1 MHSSVPQSQT
11 SPRSIKRGTWPL
23 LCLALATMIAHAF
36 TGAGFG
42 FHGDELQ
49 FMDDARHLAWGY
61 VAYPPMTPF
70 FARLSLDLF
79 GTPIAGFRFFA
90 SLAQALAI
98 ILTGLMAR
106 EMGGGLR
113 AQVLAG
119 AAQVPYA
126 LGAGALMIYNSFDN
140 ICWILAA
147 WSVVKLLRSEDARW
161 WVAVGAA
168 AGFGMMAKYAI
179 AFFAAAIVT
188 GFLVTD
194 ARRYLASR
202 WLCAGCAAALLIWA
216 PNLVWEARHQFVS
229 FDFLRSIHA
238 RDVSLGRTRSFLPD
252 QFYLTIAPLWVVG
265 LVFCLKTD
273 SGKRF
278 RAVGW
283 VYVILFGAFLMARG
297 RGYYLAAS
305 YPMLYAAGSVWWEQ
319 RLASMASNPGRQ
331 RRSWRVAWAVAA
343 AAAAVAAVVALP
355 IGPPRSSMW
364 NLREPE
370 LRDEVGWEDLVATV
384 ARVRDSIPL
393 EDRGRLAVLTGN
405 YAAAGAVDLYGD
417 RYALPAAISRIN
429 SYGERGYGDPP
440 PETVIAI
447 GFPREFLESRFASCR
462 LVAQIRNRYGVVNRS
477 YLQGVFVCRGLNEG
491 WPKFWDELPRFG

>member
-1 MHSSVPQSQT
+1 MERT
-11 SPRSIKRGTWPL
+11 WSIERGTWLL

-36 TGAGFG
+36 TGPGFG

-79 GTPIAGFRFFA
+79 GTSIAGFRFLA
-90 SLAQALAI
+90 SLAQAVAI

-106 EMGGGLR
+106 EMGGGVR

-119 AAQVPYA
+119 AALVPYA

-147 WSVVKLLRSEDARW
+147 WFVVKLLRSGDARW

-168 AGFGMMAKYAI
+168 VGFGMMAKYAM
-179 AFFAAAIVT
+179 AFFAAAIVA

-202 WLCAGCAAALLIWA
+202 WLWAGGAVALLIWA
-216 PNLVWEARHQFVS
+216 PNLVWEAQHHFVS

-238 RDVSLGRTRSFLPD
+238 RDVSLGRTQSFLPD
-252 QFYLTIAPLWVVG
+252 QLYLTIAPIWMAG
-265 LVFCLKTD
+265 LFFCLKTD

-283 VYVILFGAFLMARG
+283 TYVILLAAFFMARA
-297 RGYYLAAS
+297 RGYYLEAA

-319 RLASMASNPGRQ
+319 RQASRPAQQ
-331 RRSWRVAWAVAA
+331 RRSWKVAWAVV
-343 AAAAVAAVVALP
+343 AAAAVMAAVVALP
-355 IGPPRSSMW
+355 IGPPRSLLW
-364 NLREPE
+364 KLREPE
-370 LRDEVGWEDLVATV
+370 LRDEIGWEDLVATV
-384 ARVRDSIPL
+384 ARVRDSIPS
-393 EDRGRLAVLTGN
+393 EDRGGLAVLTVG
-405 YAAAGAVDLYGD
+405 YAAAGAVDLYGG
-417 RYALPAAISRIN
+417 RYGLPAAISRMN

-462 LVAQIRNRYGVVNRS
+462 PAAQIRNRYGIVNRS
-477 YLQGVFVCRGLNEG
+477 SLQGVFVCRGLNEG
-491 WPKFWDELPRFG
+491 WAKFWDELPRFG

>member
-1 MHSSVPQSQT
+1 MALARESPQGFQAAT
-11 SPRSIKRGTWPL
+11 
-23 LCLALATMIAHAF
+23 LALVSLGAVTMIAHAF

-70 FARLSLDLF
+70 FGRLSLDLF
-79 GTPIAGFRFFA
+79 GTSIAGFRFFA
-90 SLAQALAI
+90 SLAQAVSI

-106 EMGGGLR
+106 AMGGGVR

-119 AAQVPYA
+119 ASMVPYA
-126 LGAGALMIYNSFDN
+126 LGAGALMVYNSFDN

-147 WSVVKLLRSEDARW
+147 WSIVKLLRSEDARW
-161 WVAVGAA
+161 WVAAGAA
-168 AGFGMMAKYAI
+168 AGFGMLAKYAM
-179 AFFAAAIVT
+179 AFFAAAIVAA
-188 GFLVTD
+188 FLVTD
-194 ARRYLASR
+194 ARRYLRSR
-202 WLCAGCAAALLIWA
+202 WLWAGCAAALVIWA

-252 QFYLTIAPLWVVG
+252 QISQTIAPLWIAG
-265 LVFCLKTD
+265 LFFCLKTD

-283 VYVILFGAFLMARG
+283 VYVFLFGAFLIARG
-297 RGYYLAAS
+297 RGYYLAAA

-319 RLASMASNPGRQ
+319 RVASMASNPGRQ
-331 RRSWRVAWAVAA
+331 RRSWRVAWAVV
-343 AAAAVAAVVALP
+343 AAAAVIGAVVALP
-355 IGPPRSSMW
+355 IGPAQWSMW
-364 NLREPE
+364 KLREPE
-370 LRDEVGWEDLVATV
+370 LRDEVGWEDLAATM
-384 ARVRDSIPL
+384 ARVRDSIPS

-405 YAAAGAVDLYGD
+405 YAAAGAVDLYGG
-417 RYALPAAISRIN
+417 RYGLPAAISPIN

-462 LVAQIRNRYGVVNRS
+462 PEAQIRNRYGVVNRS
-477 YLQGVFVCRGLNEG
+477 YLQYVFVCRGLNEG
-491 WPKFWDELPRFG
+491 WPKFWAELPRFG